1 MNINYKMTPHQALEK
16 YFGYKKFRFGQ
27 EEIIKEILAGN
38 HVLAVLPTGAGKSLC
53 YQIPALISENFSIV
67 VSPLIA
73 LMKDQVDGLNKT
85 EMISAF
91 INSSLEY
98 YEIERI
104 LKEVSYGKIKL
115 LYVAPERFEN
125 LYFAEKIKQ
134 LNPNFVF
141 VDEAHCISE
150 WGHNFR
156 PSYRK
161 IKEFL
166 AFSGVKKIA
175 AFTATATPE
184 VREDILVQ
192 LGLHQPKVFVKGFE
206 RDNLSIQVI
215 NTKKK
220 DEKVVELVSLYKT
233 PAIIYTS
240 SRKKAEDVSQV
251 LSMYKI
257 KNSFYHAGLTSAQ
270 RKRIQEEFL
279 ESKTPVIIATNAFGM
294 GIDKKDIRLVIH
306 YNMPGTI
313 ENYYQEIGRAGRDG
327 KPSTAVLLFE
337 PNDSSIHQ
345 YFIQSTYP
353 DKELIQKLYEALCTY
368 GKVKIGE
375 IKETEI
381 PINYDYIASFIKK
394 DFSKSSS
401 SGLLNAAIK
410 ILEEAGHVKLIS
422 DFERQNSLQIII
434 DLEHLKN
441 YTKHLKSPLKKEL
454 IIFLL
459 RKFGSSLFTSKINF
473 SIQDFANE
481 LSASTDEIDKALL
494 SLQHSGILEY
504 TKPLGRESLFLKGS
518 RVESSKL
525 NINYMKL
532 NQAYFHAQ
540 KKLEQM
546 IDFVYAKEC
555 RFKFI
560 LKYFGEDVTGYKCNK
575 CDTCVTKD
583 SLPESTIDYLREI
596 LLRTAHEMDLG
607 VTETQLVAILSGSS
621 KATNLKTISSFG
633 VCSTFSKQDIITVL
647 RYLIDTEDLQKDT
660 KQFKKIFLTNKG
672 KQFLLQ
678 KGIAP
683 QTEKPQDY
691 EKNLELFHLL
701 KEARD
706 KVAAKFAQPKY
717 IVCGDD
723 VLRELAEIKPATH
736 FEMLKIKGF
745 NQRMYTKLG
754 AAFLDIIE
762 SFEANDATL
771 FSEIK
776 TGKRALPSSI
786 TETYQLIQKGFTL
799 EEIAKTRKLAEPVIS
814 MQVET
819 ILEYIPETDISA
831 LLSEELYQQIAQQA
845 EKGFG
850 NLKELKRRLPE
861 YISYAAIR
869 IVVAKMKTI
878 S

>member
-1 MNINYKMTPHQALEK
+1 MTPHQALEK
-16 YFGYKKFRFGQ
+16 YFGYKKFRPGQ

-38 HVLAVLPTGAGKSLC
+38 HVLAVLPTGAGKSIC
-53 YQIPALISENFSIV
+53 YQIPALISENFSLV

-85 EMISAF
+85 ELISAF

-134 LNPNFVF
+134 LNPKFVF

-166 AFSGVKKIA
+166 TFSGVKKIA

-184 VREDILVQ
+184 VRDDILAQ
-192 LGLHQPKVFVKGFE
+192 LGLKEPKVFVRGFE
-206 RDNLSIQVI
+206 RENLSIKVI
-215 NTKKK
+215 HTKKK

-257 KNSFYHAGLTSAQ
+257 KNAFYHAGLTQAQ

-294 GIDKKDIRLVIH
+294 GIDKKDIRLVVH

-337 PNDSSIHQ
+337 SNDSSIHQ
-345 YFIQSTYP
+345 YFIQSSYP
-353 DKELIQKLYEALCTY
+353 DKELLQKLYDGLCTY

-375 IKETEI
+375 ARDAEI
-381 PINYDYIASFIKK
+381 PINFEYLSSFVKK
-394 DFSKSSS
+394 DFSK
-401 SGLLNAAIK
+401 GLMMAAIK
-410 ILEEAGHVKLIS
+410 ILEEAGHLKFIS

-459 RKFGSSLFTSKINF
+459 RKFGSSLFTSKIDF
-473 SIQDFANE
+473 SLQDFSND
-481 LSASTDEIDKALL
+481 LNSSTDEVDKALL

-504 TKPLGRESLFLKGS
+504 TKPLGREALYLKGS
-518 RVESSKL
+518 RVESSRL
-525 NINYMKL
+525 NVNYMKL

-546 IDFVYAKEC
+546 IDFVYCKEC

-560 LKYFGEDVTGYKCNK
+560 LRYFGEEVSTYKCNK
-575 CDTCVTKD
+575 CDSCVTKD
-583 SLPESTIDYLREI
+583 SLPEATIDYLREI
-596 LLRTAHEMDLG
+596 ILRTAHEMDLG
-607 VTETQLVAILSGSS
+607 INEAQCVAILSGST
-621 KATNLKTISSFG
+621 KAANLKTVSTFG
-633 VCSTFSKQDIITVL
+633 VCSTFSKQDIITVI

-678 KGIAP
+678 KGIVAP
-683 QTEKPQDY
+683 TEQPQNY

-706 KVAAKFAQPKY
+706 KVALKFGQPKY

-723 VLRELAEIKPATH
+723 VLRELAEIKPVTH
-736 FEMLKIKGF
+736 FEMLQIKGF
-745 NQRMYTKLG
+745 NQRMFTKLG
-754 AAFLDIIE
+754 NSFLEIIE
-762 SFEANDATL
+762 GFSENDATL

-776 TGKRALPSSI
+776 TDKKSLPSSI
-786 TETYQLIQKGFTL
+786 TETYHLIQKGFTL
-799 EEIAKTRKLAEPVIS
+799 KEIAETRKLAEPVIS

-819 ILEYIPETDISA
+819 ILEYFPETDISS
-831 LLSEELYQQIAQQA
+831 LLTEELYQQIALQVQ
-845 EKGFG
+845 KGFS
-850 NLKELKRRLPE
+850 NLKELKKRLPE
-861 YISYAAIR
+861 FISYAAIR
-869 IVVAKMKTI
+869 IVIAKMKTI
-878 S
+878 A

>member
-1 MNINYKMTPHQALEK
+1 VSAKGKMTPHQALEK

-38 HVLAVLPTGAGKSLC
+38 HVLAVLPTGAGKSIC
-53 YQIPALISENFSIV
+53 YQIPALISENFSLV

-85 EMISAF
+85 ETISAF

-104 LKEVSYGKIKL
+104 LKEISYGKIKL

-134 LNPNFVF
+134 LNPAFVF

-166 AFSGVKKIA
+166 TFSGIKKIA

-184 VREDILVQ
+184 VRDDILVQ
-192 LGLHQPKVFVKGFE
+192 LGLKEPKVFVKGFE
-206 RDNLSIQVI
+206 RENLSIQVI
-215 NTKKK
+215 QTKKK
-220 DEKVVELVSLYKT
+220 DEKVVELISLYKT
-233 PAIIYTS
+233 PAVIYTS
-240 SRKKAEDVSQV
+240 SRKKAEEVSQV

-257 KNSFYHAGLTSAQ
+257 KNSFYHAGLTSER

-294 GIDKKDIRLVIH
+294 GIDKKDIRLVVH

-337 PNDSSIHQ
+337 SNDSSIHQ
-345 YFIQSTYP
+345 YFIQSAYP
-353 DKELIQKLYEALCTY
+353 DKELLQKLYEALCTY

-375 IKETEI
+375 TKESEI
-381 PINYDYIASFIKK
+381 PLNFEYLASFIKK
-394 DFSKSSS
+394 DFSK
-401 SGLLNAAIK
+401 GLLMAAIK
-410 ILEEAGHVKLIS
+410 TLEEAGHLKYTS
-422 DFERQNSLQIII
+422 DFERTSFLQVII

-441 YTKHLKSPLKKEL
+441 YTKSLKSQPKKEL
-454 IIFLL
+454 IVFLL

-473 SIQDFANE
+473 SLKDFANE
-481 LSASTDEIDKALL
+481 LSASTDEIDKTLL

-504 TKPLGRESLFLKGS
+504 SKPLGRESLFLQGV
-518 RVESSKL
+518 RVESTRL

-546 IDFVYAKEC
+546 IDFVYTKEC

-560 LKYFGEDVTGYKCNK
+560 LRYFGEEVSAYKCNK
-575 CDTCVTKD
+575 CDVCVNKD

-596 LLRTAHEMDLG
+596 LLRTAYEMDLG
-607 VTETQLVAILSGSS
+607 TTEPQLAAILSGSS
-621 KATNLKTISSFG
+621 KAASLKTISTFG
-633 VCSTFSKQDIITVL
+633 VCSTFAKQDIITVI
-647 RYLIDTEDLQKDT
+647 RHLIDREDLQKDT

-672 KQFLLQ
+672 KQFLQQ
-678 KGIAP
+678 KGFIP
-683 QTEKPQDY
+683 QTEQPHDY

-701 KEARD
+701 KAERD
-706 KVAAKFAQPKY
+706 KIAAKFAQPKY

-723 VLRELAEIKPATH
+723 ILRELAEKKPTTH
-736 FEMLKIKGF
+736 FEMLQVKGF

-754 AAFLDIIE
+754 NAFLEIIE
-762 SFEANDATL
+762 GFETSDETL
-771 FSEIK
+771 FSELPSNRK
-776 TGKRALPSSI
+776 SLPSSI
-786 TETYQLIQKGFTL
+786 TETYQLVQKGFTL
-799 EEIAKTRKLAEPVIS
+799 MEIAKTRKLAEPVIS

-819 ILEYIPETDISA
+819 ILEYFPETDISS
-831 LLSEELYQQIAQQA
+831 LLPDELYQQIAAQA
-845 EKGFG
+845 QKGFTT
-850 NLKELKRRLPE
+850 LKELKKRLPE
-861 YISYAAIR
+861 FISYAALR
-869 IVVAKMKTI
+869 VVIAKMKTI